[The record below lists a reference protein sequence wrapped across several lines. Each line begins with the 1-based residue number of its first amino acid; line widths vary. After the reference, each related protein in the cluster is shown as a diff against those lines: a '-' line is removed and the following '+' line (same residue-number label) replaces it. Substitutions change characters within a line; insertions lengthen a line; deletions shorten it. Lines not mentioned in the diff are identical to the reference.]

1 MLLSIAPALTF
12 YSTSLISQAFLPRA
26 SRDSPS
32 SWQTFLV
39 NASGNATST
48 AILFPLM
55 LSKTRLQ
62 WRSPSGRKVYR
73 NLADVVRKTMRR
85 NGIKGLY
92 QGLESQL
99 LKGLVSH
106 GTTMVVK
113 QRVEALFIFLYL
125 ALRAR
130 SRRLAQQA
138 A

>member
-12 YSTSLISQAFLPRA
+12 YSTSLISQTFLPRA
-26 SRDSPS
+26 SRENPS
-32 SWQTFLV
+32 SWQTFLTS
-39 NASGNATST
+39 ASGNATST

-62 WRSPSGRKVYR
+62 WRSPTGRKMYR
-73 NLADVVRKTMRR
+73 NLADVFSKTIRKA
-85 NGIKGLY
+85 GVWGLY

-113 QRVEALFIFLYL
+113 QRVEALFISLYL
-125 ALRAR
+125 SLRAR
-130 SRRLAQQA
+130 SKRLSQA